1 MPMTEVSKQRREIR
15 PETALC
21 IKLGEHGKWER
32 DCIQKTQTL
41 RLGYEEV
48 PHDLCLNC
56 DWSKVQDSS
65 QRAYSR
71 KSGGAAKRDAGQIKH
86 FYEAGEEVL
95 WVTFFGRRLWWC
107 FSKPQITRLSDGTK
121 TRPVIGAWSDKDLRG
136 KVLDFSSLSG
146 KLLALQAFRG
156 TICKVEHLEYL
167 QHKINGTV
175 TPEARAAQEVRAGFQ
190 TTLESLIKQLHPKDF
205 EILVDLL
212 FRQAG
217 FRRISVLGET
227 EKKIDLDLVAPITEH
242 RYAVQVKSKAGS
254 AEMLSFASSLH
265 DMPQYGKGYFVVHS
279 PSNDLTQLG
288 ADERVDLLLPSRLA
302 DWAIRYGLADWVVDK
317 VG

>member
-1 MPMTEVSKQRREIR
+1 MTKASNQTPEIR
-15 PETALC
+15 PETALY
-21 IKLGEHGKWER
+21 IKLGERGKWEH
-32 DCIQKTQTL
+32 DCVQRSQTL
-41 RLGYEEV
+41 RLGYQEV
-48 PHDLCLNC
+48 PHDLCLNR

-71 KSGGAAKRDAGQIKH
+71 KSGAAKRDAYQIKH
-86 FYEAGEEVL
+86 FYEAGEDVL

-121 TRPVIGAWSDKDLRG
+121 TRPVIGAWSDKDLRDN
-136 KVLDFSSLSG
+136 VLDFSSLSG

-175 TPEARAAQEVRAGFQ
+175 MPEARAAKEARAGFQ
-190 TTLESLIKQLHPKDF
+190 TSLESLIKQLHPKDF
-205 EILVDLL
+205 ELLVDLL

-217 FRRISVLGET
+217 FRRNSVVGET
-227 EKKIDLDLVAPITEH
+227 VKALDLDLVAPITEH
-242 RYAVQVKSKAGS
+242 RYAVQVKSEAGS
-254 AEMLSFASSLH
+254 AELLSFASSLH
-265 DMPQYGKGYFVVHS
+265 DMPQYQKGYFVVHS
-279 PSNDLTQLG
+279 PSNDLMEAST
-288 ADERVDLLLPSRLA
+288 DEKVDLLLPSTVA
-302 DWAIRYGLADWVVDK
+302 NWAIRYGLADWVVDK